1 MSIFFSYIY
10 GQLSVSPSRSGK
22 PLSNRGSGRVQ
33 VLTQA
38 HSAFVHSEHK
48 LEGQQLPGVR
58 GWLRGGGVFP
68 KRRQKGKHSSTLCWV
83 YLISH

>member
-1 MSIFFSYIY
+1 MRIYFSSIY

-22 PLSNRGSGRVQ
+22 PLSDRGSGRVQ

-48 LEGQQLPGVR
+48 LEGQQLPGVG
-58 GWLRGGGVFP
+58 GWLVVVGGGSFQREG
-68 KRRQKGKHSSTLCWV
+68 RRASTAPL
-83 YLISH
+83 SAGFT